1 MILLYRC
8 TWTPASKVI
17 SHSTLW
23 AVQHTTTIRKSD
35 ACVLCKRAARA
46 ANVHFPHSKR
56 LQLSSSG
63 PPRAPRDV
71 TCNGSISCTSSS
83 KVSTLWRATR
93 GVFVSK
99 LLRFRSRVDKEPAQ
113 TAFYRTLVTYK
124 VDHNSGLERA
134 KRKIETCGPAPI
146 VVK

>member
-1 MILLYRC
+1 M
-8 TWTPASKVI
+8 
-17 SHSTLW
+17 
-23 AVQHTTTIRKSD
+23 
-35 ACVLCKRAARA
+35 
-46 ANVHFPHSKR
+46 
-56 LQLSSSG
+56 
-63 PPRAPRDV
+63 
-71 TCNGSISCTSSS
+71 SCTSSS

-99 LLRFRSRVDKEPAQ
+99 LLHFRSRVDKEPAQ
-113 TAFYRTLVTYK
+113 MAFYRTVAYK